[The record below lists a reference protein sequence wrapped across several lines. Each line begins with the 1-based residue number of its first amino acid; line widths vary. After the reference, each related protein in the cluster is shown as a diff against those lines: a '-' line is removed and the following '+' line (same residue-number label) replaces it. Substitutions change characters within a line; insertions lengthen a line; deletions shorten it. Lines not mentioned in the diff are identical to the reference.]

1 MYNDP
6 EYFSEEE
13 KMEIDKIA
21 NAIKTA
27 SSEEST
33 FFNDTVT
40 ALLEAVKIEKGNV
53 KLTERK
59 GMPAPTYYV
68 AKNDTE
74 DEMKSE
80 NKNNPRGSSWSDL
93 EKELFTQEEITES
106 NARVAAINEA
116 IKAKEKTK

>member
-59 GMPAPTYYV
+59 GMLAPYLLCGKKRY
-68 AKNDTE
+68 
-74 DEMKSE
+74 
-80 NKNNPRGSSWSDL
+80 GG
-93 EKELFTQEEITES
+93 
-106 NARVAAINEA
+106 
-116 IKAKEKTK
+116 